1 MESLAV
7 AVHKSGPHP
16 TQEPVTIQGVEEARS
31 GPSPSAHGRPAA
43 PAVVGGRSSPR
54 IPNQGS
60 PGGGRASIRWRHFL
74 APLFPAS

>member
-31 GPSPSAHGRPAA
+31 GPSPSAHARRRRRPFF
-43 PAVVGGRSSPR
+43 PK
-54 IPNQGS
+54 IPNQRGRR